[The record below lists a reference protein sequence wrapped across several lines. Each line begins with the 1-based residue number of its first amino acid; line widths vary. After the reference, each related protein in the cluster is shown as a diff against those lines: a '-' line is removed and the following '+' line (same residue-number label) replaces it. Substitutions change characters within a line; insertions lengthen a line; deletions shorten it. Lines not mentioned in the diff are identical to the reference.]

1 MLTEEDIDAFR
12 TRMVTTICT
21 ENHPGY
27 PDPLI
32 YVVEAPINASPD
44 EIKELVIQ
52 ERIDELGEELEDEIR
67 EGLNICLA
75 FEGDLDHTDYIF
87 DHRI

>member
-1 MLTEEDIDAFR
+1 MLTEEDIAAFR
-12 TRMVTTICT
+12 TRKVTTICT
-21 ENHPGY
+21 EAHPGY

-52 ERIDELGEELEDEIR
+52 ERVEEVGEEFV
-67 EGLNICLA
+67 EGFKVCLA
-75 FEGDLDHTDYIF
+75 FEGDLDYDDYLF